1 MLNHLEELKAL
12 NLQPGDYAI
21 FGSGPLAVRN
31 LREAKDI
38 DFIVSDKIWPD
49 LKNKYL
55 QYYNPE
61 KNFVSVGNLEFSNTW
76 TDFAGDPQA
85 LIKNAEFIEGLPFV
99 RLEYVLE
106 WKKNRGSEKDLRD
119 IELINGWLKTNHS

>member
-1 MLNHLEELKAL
+1 MLNHLEELTAL
-12 NLQPGDYAI
+12 NLQPGDYVI

-76 TDFAGDPQA
+76 PDIAGNPQE
-85 LIKNAEFIEGLPFV
+85 LIKKAEIIEGLPFV

-106 WKKNRGSEKDLRD
+106 WKTNRGSEKDLRD
-119 IELINGWLKTNHS
+119 IELIKTWLKTNPA